1 MIVEGVNF
9 VESACVP
16 MGKENFISEFSE
28 VFWLDR
34 PIEDRRKIL
43 ADAYDMMCPPKQGQK
58 KPPKG
63 N

>member
-1 MIVEGVNF
+1 MIIEGVNF

-16 MGKENFISEFSE
+16 MGKSKFISEME
-28 VFWLDR
+28 GAYWLDR
-34 PIEDRRKIL
+34 PIEQRRQML
-43 ADAYDMMCPPKQGQK
+43 ADAYDMMCPPKQGKK